1 MDLPPAPVGD
11 EGLGPVCS
19 WAVAEVRLAAGD
31 PRVDVAVAVGPG
43 EAARRALV
51 DHPDRLL
58 RAWGRGEG
66 PLAGVGYLW
75 REHDAGADRPSVVYA
90 EVEGEAADPVAVAAA
105 LGHRPF
111 APQAAAALRRAVARL
126 PPGATVVHVGDLRP
140 RGLEAARLVVRVPR
154 DRLGDWLAASG
165 WTGARPALE
174 ATLAALAHHHSHVGV
189 QLDLAETPLPRLGVE
204 LHHPTVG
211 GVDPRWTTLVD
222 RLVDLGLA
230 DPPRALAFLGWAC
243 ALAAPPAAVGAQV
256 KVDLAPDGAATA
268 KGYLAWAARA

>member
-1 MDLPPAPVGD
+1 MGVDP
-11 EGLGPVCS
+11 LGPVCS

-43 EAARRALV
+43 DAARRALV

-58 RAWGRGEG
+58 RAWGRSEG

-90 EVEGEAADPVAVAAA
+90 EVEAGAVDPEAVAAA
-105 LGHRPF
+105 LADLPP
-111 APQAAAALRRAVARL
+111 APRTAAALRRALAALPAGAR
-126 PPGATVVHVGDLRP
+126 VVHVGDLRP
-140 RGLEAARLVVRVPR
+140 RGLDAARLVARVPR
-154 DRLGDWLAASG
+154 ARLGDWLAASG
-165 WTGARPALE
+165 WTGARPALD
-174 ATLAALAHHHSHVGV
+174 ATLAALADHHSHVAV
-189 QLDLAETPLPRLGVE
+189 QLDLAEAPLPRLGIE

-211 GVDPRWTTLVD
+211 GLDPRWTTLVD
-222 RLVDLGLA
+222 RLVDRGLA

-243 ALAAPPAAVGAQV
+243 ALGAPPAAVGAQV

-268 KGYLAWAARA
+268 KGYLAWAARG